1 MLQFKSN
8 VKKEKKR
15 KELYRE
21 NMLFKKRIE
30 LIRNVK
36 SLQWKLGSFFFYLKR
51 GYFWGIVF
59 DTILIVQEAS
69 VHVYNYI

>member
-36 SLQWKLGSFFFYLKR
+36 SLQRKLGFFFYLKR
-51 GYFWGIVF
+51 GYFLGIVL

>member
-36 SLQWKLGSFFFYLKR
+36 SVQWKLGFFLYLKT
-51 GYFWGIVF
+51 GYFWGIVL
-59 DTILIVQEAS
+59 DIIWNVQEAS